1 MEQVSIKNKL
11 LSGIIWN
18 AIEKVLVKGT
28 AFAIGIVLARLLS
41 PSDFGLIGMLSV
53 FIAISTIFIESGFA
67 KALIQNQHCKDED
80 YSTAFWTNVIISIVI
95 YFILYFSSSFIA
107 RFYDEPQLIL
117 ITRIFAIN
125 FILGSFNIVQRAK
138 LMAEV
143 NFKALAKINFIGTLT
158 GGIIGILFAW
168 LGYGVWSLVGQTIS
182 STLAMMCVFPFFSKW
197 KPSFCFSTT
206 SFKWLYN
213 FGSKLLVTGVISV
226 IINNIATIAIGKY
239 YKSKELGFYTRA
251 SQFSELVSGLIYEVL
266 GTVSFP
272 VMSSI
277 HEDRDRLVAL
287 YRKILFATALTT
299 FPIMI
304 LMSLLA
310 KPLIVVLLTEKW
322 LPCVF
327 MLQILCL
334 ARMFTPLSAL
344 NMNIINAVGRSDL
357 YMKLDMSKIPLSI
370 LVLVITIPMGTEAI
384 VIGNLVSTFIC
395 FFINGYLPGKM
406 FGYGPLKQL
415 KEWKYI
421 IVSLI
426 NMTVVVCIIEYFI
439 SNSLLQ
445 LIIGGILGLIIYIVS
460 CMLLYKINFKQMI
473 VLKNEFK
480 K

>member
-1 MEQVSIKNKL
+1 MEQVPIKKKL

-18 AIEKVLVKGT
+18 AIEKVLVKGS

-67 KALIQNQHCKDED
+67 KALIQNQHCEEDD
-80 YSTAFWTNVIISIVI
+80 YSTAFWTNVIISVVI
-95 YFILYFSSSFIA
+95 YIILFFSSPFIA
-107 RFYDEPQLIL
+107 VFYDEPQLIS
-117 ITRIFAIN
+117 ITRVFAIN

-143 NFKALAKINFIGTLT
+143 NFKALAKINFIGTIS
-158 GGIIGILFAW
+158 GGVVGILFAW

-182 STLAMMCVFPFFSKW
+182 STLAMMCVFPYFSKW
-197 KPSFCFSTT
+197 KPSFNFSTT
-206 SFKWLYN
+206 SFRWLYS

-239 YKSKELGFYTRA
+239 YKSNELGFYTRA

-277 HEDRDRLVAL
+277 HEDKDRLVVL
-287 YRKILFATALTT
+287 YKKILFATALTT
-299 FPIMI
+299 FPIMM
-304 LMSLLA
+304 LMALLA
-310 KPLIVVLLTEKW
+310 KPLIIVLLTEKW

-327 MLQILCL
+327 MLQILCI

-370 LVLVITIPMGTEAI
+370 LVLVITIPLGTEAI

-406 FGYGPLKQL
+406 FGYGPIKQL
-415 KEWKYI
+415 KDWKYI

-426 NMTVVVCIIEYFI
+426 NMTLVVWLVGYLIH
-439 SNSLLQ
+439 NSWLYLV
-445 LIIGGILGLIIYIVS
+445 IGGIVGLAIYAGS
-460 CMLLYKINFKQMI
+460 CMVFYKINFKQLMA
-473 VLKNEFK
+473 LKNEFQK
-480 K
+480 

>member
-1 MEQVSIKNKL
+1 MTTSIKNKL

-18 AIEKVLVKGT
+18 AIEKVLVKGS
-28 AFAIGIVLARLLS
+28 AFAIGVILARLLS

-67 KALIQNQHCKDED
+67 KALIQNQHCREED
-80 YSTAFWTNVIISIVI
+80 YSTAFWTNVIISVVI
-95 YFILYFSSSFIA
+95 YIILYFTSPLIA
-107 RFYDEPQLIL
+107 AFYDEPQLIS
-117 ITRIFAIN
+117 ITRVFAIN

-143 NFKALAKINFIGTLT
+143 NFKALAKINFIGTIS
-158 GGIIGILFAW
+158 GGVVGILFAW

-197 KPSFCFSTT
+197 KPNFIFSTT

-251 SQFSELVSGLIYEVL
+251 SQFSELVSGVIYEVL

-277 HEDRDRLVAL
+277 HEDKDSLVAL
-287 YRKILFATALTT
+287 YKKILFATALTT
-299 FPIMI
+299 FPVMV
-304 LMSLLA
+304 LMALLA

-344 NMNIINAVGRSDL
+344 NMNILNAVGRSDL
-357 YMKLDMSKIPLSI
+357 YMKLDMSKIPLNI
-370 LVLVITIPMGTEAI
+370 LVLVITIPLGTEAI

-406 FGYGPLKQL
+406 FGYGPIKQL
-415 KEWKYI
+415 KDWKYI
-421 IVSLI
+421 IISLI
-426 NMTVVVCIIEYFI
+426 NMTLVVWLVENLIH
-439 SNSLLQ
+439 NSWLQ
-445 LIIGGILGLIIYIVS
+445 LIIGGILGLIIYVGS
-460 CMLLYKINFKQMI
+460 CMMLYKINFKQLMA
-473 VLKNEFK
+473 LKNEFRK
-480 K
+480 

>member
-1 MEQVSIKNKL
+1 MEQHSIKSKL

-18 AIEKVLVKGT
+18 AIEKVLVKGS

-53 FIAISTIFIESGFA
+53 FIAVSTIFIESGFA
-67 KALIQNQHCKDED
+67 KALIQNQHCKEED
-80 YSTAFWTNVIISIVI
+80 YSTAFWTNVIISVLI
-95 YFILYFSSSFIA
+95 YIILYFTSPLIA
-107 RFYDEPQLIL
+107 AFYDEPQLIS
-117 ITRIFAIN
+117 ITRVFAIN

-143 NFKALAKINFIGTLT
+143 NFKALAKINFIGTIS
-158 GGIIGILFAW
+158 GGVVGILFAW

-197 KPSFCFSTT
+197 KPSFNFSTT

-251 SQFSELVSGLIYEVL
+251 SQFSELVSGLIYDVL

-277 HEDRDRLVAL
+277 HEDKDRLVAL

-299 FPIMI
+299 FPIMV
-304 LMSLLA
+304 LMALLA
-310 KPLIVVLLTEKW
+310 KPLIIVLLTEKW

-370 LVLVITIPMGTEAI
+370 LVLVITIPLGTDAI

-406 FGYGPLKQL
+406 FGYGPIKQL
-415 KEWKYI
+415 KDWKYI

-426 NMTVVVCIIEYFI
+426 NMTLVVWLIEYLI
-439 SNSLLQ
+439 SNSWLQ
-445 LIIGGILGLIIYIVS
+445 LVICGILGLVIYAGS
-460 CMLLYKINFKQMI
+460 CMILYKINVKQLMA
-473 VLKNEFK
+473 LKNEFRK
-480 K
+480 